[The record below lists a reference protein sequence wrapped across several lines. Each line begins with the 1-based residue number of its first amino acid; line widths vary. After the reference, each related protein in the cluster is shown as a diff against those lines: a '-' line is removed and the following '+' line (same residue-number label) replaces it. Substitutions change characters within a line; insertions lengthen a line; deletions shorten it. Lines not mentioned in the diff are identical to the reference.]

1 MGAGQLACVGIGTKV
16 ITGDVVESVDPPDLT
31 WRRVPNQLQQGD
43 PTVFYRRRKWILGH
57 STQDTFWRLEG
68 RAAWQGVM
76 LDQDLL
82 GCWVLTQSECA

>member
-43 PTVFYRRRKWILGH
+43 PTVFYRRRK
-57 STQDTFWRLEG
+57 
-68 RAAWQGVM
+68 
-76 LDQDLL
+76 
-82 GCWVLTQSECA
+82 